1 MAYGQALV
9 VHAQPGFLKA
19 FKQLGFYTLADE
31 LGIDESYDDIQ
42 DEGERLKFIANEII
56 KISKVPTLELHE
68 RYVLLEDKIN
78 HNRKLMWC
86 MLSNISQNFTD
97 AQSRY
102 ITDSILN
109 FNIIDTNE
117 ALKSYKEFFNIKTL
131 LNK

>member
-1 MAYGQALV
+1 M
-9 VHAQPGFLKA
+9 
-19 FKQLGFYTLADE
+19 
-31 LGIDESYDDIQ
+31 
-42 DEGERLKFIANEII
+42 
-56 KISKVPTLELHE
+56 PTLELHE